1 MEFELASLVSA
12 LQQTFSYL
20 LLEATQI
27 EGEHLKDF
35 WEWVVQRSEQDP
47 SARVVWLL
55 IVALFIFGALFVFTS
70 GLALF
75 ELTLVSPKKAE
86 PKPSPPKAEY
96 QDAKDTKEQQQKLA
110 ETIAWADKVA
120 PVSVIQHL
128 RDGDIPGAEKVLL
141 GKRSKQPANIG
152 AIIYSLACCATRNDA
167 TAYESLVEEI
177 FPNGLNAD
185 EEICRHAAELGRLI
199 SPERYPEEVVPQP
212 FAVFEIDAGS
222 LQELLG
228 PITEFGNVKTL
239 LDLVR
244 IAFEMGEIDQVKFLA
259 VQILVSGNFSERKT
273 ALNYLKRLDTALE
286 S

>member
-1 MEFELASLVSA
+1 MDFELASLVSA

-27 EGEHLKDF
+27 EGEHLKDL

-55 IVALFIFGALFVFTS
+55 IVALVVFGALFVLTS

-75 ELTLVSPKKAE
+75 ELTLVSPKKPE
-86 PKPSPPKAEY
+86 PKSSPPKAEH
-96 QDAKDTKEQQQKLA
+96 QKVKDAQEQQQKLA

-141 GKRSKQPANIG
+141 GKRSKQPDDIG
-152 AIIYSLACCATRNDA
+152 AIIYSLACRATRNDA
-167 TAYESLVEEI
+167 AAYESLVEEI
-177 FPNGLNAD
+177 FPDGLNAD

-199 SPERYPEEVVPQP
+199 SPDRYPEEVVPQP
-212 FAVFEIDAGS
+212 STVFEIDADS

-228 PITEFGNVKTL
+228 PMTEFGNVKTL

-244 IAFEMGEIDQVKFLA
+244 IAFEMGETDQVKSLA
-259 VQILVSGNFSERKT
+259 VEILVCGNVSERKT
-273 ALNYLKRLDTALE
+273 ALNYLKRLDKAPE
-286 S
+286 A

>member
-35 WEWVVQRSEQDP
+35 WEWIVWRSEQNP

-55 IVALFIFGALFVFTS
+55 IVALVLFAALFVLTS

-75 ELTLVSPKKAE
+75 ELTLVSPTKSQ
-86 PKPSPPKAEY
+86 PKPSPPKAENLVSKDA
-96 QDAKDTKEQQQKLA
+96 QDQQQKLA

-120 PVSVIQHL
+120 PVSVVQFL
-128 RDGDIPGAEKVLL
+128 RDGDIPGAEKILL
-141 GKRSKQPANIG
+141 GKRSKQPNDIG
-152 AIIYSLACCATRNDA
+152 VIIYSLACRATRNDA
-167 TAYESLVEEI
+167 AAYELLVEEI
-177 FPNGLNAD
+177 FPDGLNAD

-199 SPERYPEEVVPQP
+199 SPDRFPEEVVPQP
-212 FAVFEIDAGS
+212 STVFEIDADA
-222 LQELLG
+222 LQDLLG
-228 PITEFGNVKTL
+228 PMTEFGNVKTL

-244 IAFEMGEIDQVKFLA
+244 IAFEMGETDQVKSLA
-259 VQILVSGNFSERKT
+259 VEILVCGNVTERKT
-273 ALNYLKRLDTALE
+273 ALNYLKRLDKAPKA
-286 S
+286 

>member
-1 MEFELASLVSA
+1 MEFELTSLVSA

-55 IVALFIFGALFVFTS
+55 IVALVFFGALFVLTS

-75 ELTLVSPKKAE
+75 ELTLVSPKKSE
-86 PKPSPPKAEY
+86 PKPSPPKAVH
-96 QDAKDTKEQQQKLA
+96 QDAKNAQEQQQKLA

-141 GKRSKQPANIG
+141 GKRSKQPNDIG
-152 AIIYSLACCATRNDA
+152 AIIYSLACRASRYDA
-167 TAYESLVEEI
+167 AAYESLVEEI
-177 FPNGLNAD
+177 FPDGLNAD
-185 EEICRHAAELGRLI
+185 KEICRHAAELGRLI
-199 SPERYPEEVVPQP
+199 SPDRYPEEVVPQP
-212 FAVFEIDAGS
+212 SNVFEIDADS

-228 PITEFGNVKTL
+228 PMTEFGNVKTL

-244 IAFEMGEIDQVKFLA
+244 IAFEMGEIDQVKSLA
-259 VQILVSGNFSERKT
+259 VEILVCGNVSERKM
-273 ALNYLKRLDTALE
+273 ALNYLKRLDKSSEA
-286 S
+286 

>member
-1 MEFELASLVSA
+1 MEFELTSLVSA

-55 IVALFIFGALFVFTS
+55 IVALVFFGALFVLTS
-70 GLALF
+70 GLVLF
-75 ELTLVSPKKAE
+75 ELTLVSPKKSE
-86 PKPSPPKAEY
+86 PKPSPPKGEY
-96 QDAKDTKEQQQKLA
+96 QDTKDKKEQQQKLA

-120 PVSVIQHL
+120 PVSVIQYL
-128 RDGDIPGAEKVLL
+128 RDGDIAGAEKVLL
-141 GKRSKQPANIG
+141 GKRSKQPNDIG
-152 AIIYSLACCATRNDA
+152 AMIYSLACCATRNNA
-167 TAYESLVEEI
+167 AAYESLVEEI

-199 SPERYPEEVVPQP
+199 SPDRYPEEVVPQP
-212 FAVFEIDAGS
+212 STAFEIDAES

-228 PITEFGNVKTL
+228 PMTEFGNVKTL

-244 IAFEMGEIDQVKFLA
+244 IAFEMGETDQVKSLA
-259 VQILVSGNFSERKT
+259 VEILVCGNVSERKT
-273 ALNYLKRLDTALE
+273 ALNYLKRLDKAPE
-286 S
+286 A

>member
-35 WEWVVQRSEQDP
+35 WEWIVWRSEQNP

-55 IVALFIFGALFVFTS
+55 IVALVLFAALFVLTS

-75 ELTLVSPKKAE
+75 ELTLVSPTKSE
-86 PKPSPPKAEY
+86 PKPSPPKAENLVSKDA
-96 QDAKDTKEQQQKLA
+96 QDQQQKLA

-120 PVSVIQHL
+120 PVSVVQFL
-128 RDGDIPGAEKVLL
+128 RDGDIPGAEKILL
-141 GKRSKQPANIG
+141 GKRSKQPNDIG
-152 AIIYSLACCATRNDA
+152 VIIYSLACRATRNDA
-167 TAYESLVEEI
+167 AAYELLVEEI
-177 FPNGLNAD
+177 FPDGLNAD

-199 SPERYPEEVVPQP
+199 SPDRFPEEVVPQP
-212 FAVFEIDAGS
+212 STVFEIDADA
-222 LQELLG
+222 LQDLLG
-228 PITEFGNVKTL
+228 PMTEFGNVKTL

-244 IAFEMGEIDQVKFLA
+244 IAFEMGETDQVKSLA
-259 VQILVSGNFSERKT
+259 VEILVCGNVSERKT
-273 ALNYLKRLDTALE
+273 ALNYLKRLDKAPE
-286 S
+286 A

>member
-35 WEWVVQRSEQDP
+35 WEWIVWRSEQNP

-55 IVALFIFGALFVFTS
+55 IVALVLFAALFVLTS

-75 ELTLVSPKKAE
+75 ELTLVSPTKSE
-86 PKPSPPKAEY
+86 PKPSPSKAENLVSKDA
-96 QDAKDTKEQQQKLA
+96 QDQQQKLA

-120 PVSVIQHL
+120 PVSVVQFL
-128 RDGDIPGAEKVLL
+128 RDGDIPGAEKILL
-141 GKRSKQPANIG
+141 GKRSKQPNDIG
-152 AIIYSLACCATRNDA
+152 VIIYSLACRATRNDA
-167 TAYESLVEEI
+167 AAYELLVEEI
-177 FPNGLNAD
+177 FPDGLNAD

-199 SPERYPEEVVPQP
+199 SPDRFPEEVVPQP
-212 FAVFEIDAGS
+212 STEFEIDADA
-222 LQELLG
+222 LQDLLG
-228 PITEFGNVKTL
+228 PMTEFGNVKTL

-244 IAFEMGEIDQVKFLA
+244 IAFEMGETDQVKSLA
-259 VQILVSGNFSERKT
+259 IEILVCGNVSERKT
-273 ALNYLKRLDTALE
+273 ALNYLKRLDKVPEA
-286 S
+286 